1 LKRLIFGMLRIQ
13 NPVGPAGVA
22 GSPASLLA
30 SNLTGFGTFEP
41 APIEPRRYRMAAA
54 ALGSVR
60 DNSLASVLA
69 VAINPWGHFGLARL
83 LRNNHA

>member
-1 LKRLIFGMLRIQ
+1 MLRIQ

-41 APIEPRRYRMAAA
+41 APIEPRRYGMAA

-60 DNSLASVLA
+60 DISLASALA
-69 VAINPWGHFGLARL
+69 VAINPWGHLGLAKLPRK
-83 LRNNHA
+83 